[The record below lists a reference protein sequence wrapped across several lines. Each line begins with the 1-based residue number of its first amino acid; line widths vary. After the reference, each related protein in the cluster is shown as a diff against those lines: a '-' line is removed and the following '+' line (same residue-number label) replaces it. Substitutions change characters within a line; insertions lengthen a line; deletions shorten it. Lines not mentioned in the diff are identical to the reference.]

1 MTALITRDEL
11 QAAIAAGT
19 VTIVDALGGD
29 YYAKQHLPGAV
40 ALAPGDVDA
49 QASTVLPDKGAAIVT
64 YCTGPSCPNSG
75 QVANRLA
82 GLGYAHVRKY
92 RDGIEDW
99 APFMAVPATK
109 ISAPSSTW
117 LPVPWPTA

>member
-11 QAAIAAGT
+11 QTAIGRGT

-49 QASTVLPDKGAAIVT
+49 LAPAVLPDKGAAIVT

-75 QVANRLA
+75 QVADRLTA
-82 GLGYAHVRKY
+82 LGYAHVRKY
-92 RDGIEDW
+92 REGIEDW
-99 APFMAVPATK
+99 VGAG
-109 ISAPSSTW
+109 
-117 LPVPWPTA
+117 LPTASA

>member
-1 MTALITRDEL
+1 MTALIARAEL
-11 QAAIAAGT
+11 RAAIGTGT

-49 QASTVLPDKGAAIVT
+49 MASAVLPDKNAAIVT

-75 QVANRLA
+75 QVATRLTA
-82 GLGYAHVRKY
+82 LGYTNVRKY
-92 RDGIEDW
+92 AEGIEDW
-99 APFMAVPATK
+99 TGAGLPTE
-109 ISAPSSTW
+109 SA
-117 LPVPWPTA
+117 

>member
-11 QAAIAAGT
+11 QAAIGRGT

-49 QASTVLPDKGAAIVT
+49 LAPAVLPDKGAAIVT

-75 QVANRLA
+75 QVADRLTA
-82 GLGYAHVRKY
+82 LGYAHVRKY
-92 RDGIEDW
+92 REGIEDW
-99 APFMAVPATK
+99 VGAG
-109 ISAPSSTW
+109 
-117 LPVPWPTA
+117 LPTASA

>member
-11 QAAIAAGT
+11 QAAIRAGT

-49 QASTVLPDKGAAIVT
+49 LAPAVLPDKGAAIVT

-75 QVANRLA
+75 QVADRLTA
-82 GLGYAHVRKY
+82 LGYAHVRKY
-92 RDGIEDW
+92 REGIEDW
-99 APFMAVPATK
+99 VGAG
-109 ISAPSSTW
+109 
-117 LPVPWPTA
+117 LPTASA